1 MRKEELFRR
10 SIKIDEAKNV
20 RNVLGQD
27 MAAYDGYVCMN
38 NGVVAFVYK
47 GYYYL
52 TPDGYKA
59 FKCCQ
64 DELGLQE
71 KSFMVLCSQ
80 RPSEEAPVGWES
92 RWAFLRDT
100 RS

>member
-1 MRKEELFRR
+1 MTREELFRR

-20 RNVLGQD
+20 RNVFGED
-27 MAAYDGYVCMN
+27 MSEFNGCVCMN

-71 KSFMVLCSQ
+71 SFFMVLCSM
-80 RPSEEAPVGWES
+80 RTSEKPKGWES
-92 RWAFLRDT
+92 RWAFLWDT